1 LARLGLNF
9 EPVRSSVGRPGY
21 GGVGWRP

>member
-9 EPVRSSVGRPGY
+9 EPVKPSVGRPGNS
-21 GGVGWRP
+21 VGWSP